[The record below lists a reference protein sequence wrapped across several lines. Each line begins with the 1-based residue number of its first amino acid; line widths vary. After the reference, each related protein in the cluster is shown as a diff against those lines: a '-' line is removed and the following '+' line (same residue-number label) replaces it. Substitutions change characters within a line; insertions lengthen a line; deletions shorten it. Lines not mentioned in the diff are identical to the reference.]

1 MEIIGFMSKYTT
13 ADLCFHFFFMGV
25 DKMTILVLRSGL
37 WIVSFS
43 FECRHPADWHAA

>member
-13 ADLCFHFFFMGV
+13 ADLCFHFFMGV
-25 DKMTILVLRSGL
+25 DQMTILVLWGGL

-43 FECRHPADWHAA
+43 FECRHPDDLHAT